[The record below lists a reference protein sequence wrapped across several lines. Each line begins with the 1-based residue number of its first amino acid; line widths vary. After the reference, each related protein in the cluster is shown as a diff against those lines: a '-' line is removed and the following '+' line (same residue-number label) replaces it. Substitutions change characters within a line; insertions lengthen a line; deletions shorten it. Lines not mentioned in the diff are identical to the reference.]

1 MKIVMVMVS
10 SINGKITNQ
19 NDPNI
24 DSWTSK
30 EDSVHFYS
38 LINNHNLIVMGRK
51 TFEAAKDKIK
61 LEPDKLRIV
70 LTKSPDLYK
79 DQTIPG
85 QLEFSCETTN
95 KLVERLTK
103 SGYKKILLVGGSEIN
118 RLFLK
123 YKLVNEIY
131 LTLEPILFGKGN
143 QLLETVKL
151 EQDLKLVD
159 FKILNNKG
167 TLLLH
172 YQVV

>member
-1 MKIVMVMVS
+1 M
-10 SINGKITNQ
+10 
-19 NDPNI
+19 
-24 DSWTSK
+24 
-30 EDSVHFYS
+30 
-38 LINNHNLIVMGRK
+38 
-51 TFEAAKDKIK
+51 
-61 LEPDKLRIV
+61 
-70 LTKSPDLYK
+70 
-79 DQTIPG
+79 
-85 QLEFSCETTN
+85 
-95 KLVERLTK
+95 
-103 SGYKKILLVGGSEIN
+103 GGSELN

-172 YQVV
+172 YKVI

>member
-24 DSWTSK
+24 YSWASK

-103 SGYKKILLVGGSEIN
+103 SG
-118 RLFLK
+118 
-123 YKLVNEIY
+123 
-131 LTLEPILFGKGN
+131 
-143 QLLETVKL
+143 
-151 EQDLKLVD
+151 
-159 FKILNNKG
+159 
-167 TLLLH
+167 
-172 YQVV
+172 